1 MPSFSSLSR
10 ALAAISFLIAC
21 STAQQCYFPNGAES
35 NHTPCTSNGSPTA
48 CCAASAFCLANGL
61 CFGDGIVTRGSCT
74 DKAWDGNNCPQ
85 YCKQGRLKAQD
96 LRGHLLTITLE
107 RPGGSI
113 ALTPCTSDGTKNTFV
128 CDLNTTACRDQTQT
142 FSLGGDS
149 DLVLRPVQVSAVLAA
164 ANATA
169 SATTSTS
176 TRASATASANATAI
190 TSSSDAADAVRPGA
204 QYTSSDMAGL
214 GFGLA
219 IPLFIVACFAFRLW
233 RRERAR
239 TPKLMYPLP
248 DEDTF
253 DLKPPPSNYFQPHP
267 AVRSISSRDGYPAGK
282 DSYDLGSF
290 RPISPTQGRETPP
303 HMQTFAE
310 RYHAMNKGF
319 GNLHEQSSFELDG
332 QPVGSKFRFT
342 TSGKEGE
349 KEKKE
354 PLTATTIDLGNRTV
368 TTRDRDRE
376 RKL

>member
-1 MPSFSSLSR
+1 M
-10 ALAAISFLIAC
+10 
-21 STAQQCYFPNGAES
+21 
-35 NHTPCTSNGSPTA
+35 
-48 CCAASAFCLANGL
+48 
-61 CFGDGIVTRGSCT
+61 
-74 DKAWDGNNCPQ
+74 
-85 YCKQGRLKAQD
+85 
-96 LRGHLLTITLE
+96 
-107 RPGGSI
+107 
-113 ALTPCTSDGTKNTFV
+113 
-128 CDLNTTACRDQTQT
+128 CDLNTTKCRDQTQT

-164 ANATA
+164 SNATA

-176 TRASATASANATAI
+176 TSTRASATAPANGTAI
-190 TSSSDAADAVRPGA
+190 TSSSNTADHEAAREGA
-204 QYTSSDMAGL
+204 KYTSSDMAGL

-219 IPLFIVACFAFRLW
+219 IPLFIVACIAFRLW

-253 DLKPPPSNYFQPHP
+253 DLKPPPSNYFPSHP

-310 RYHAMNKGF
+310 RYQAMNKGF

-332 QPVGSKFRFT
+332 QPVGSAFRFT
-342 TSGKEGE
+342 TSGKPGE

-354 PLTATTIDLGNRTV
+354 PLTATTIDLGNRTT